1 MFIETAERKATH
13 SIGPRQRRKTT
24 AECCCFGINSDEPLN
39 KRARHWHSESTLF
52 FFLQSNRDCVCFSS
66 IYIISE
72 DLSWAKCLSLFISR
86 IKNRKEIRWW
96 KRQELHRMA
105 CSSKKKINNA
115 NNHVVNMQILMDSH
129 SSNIPKQTAT
139 FVELFHIHR
148 YFLRV
153 AAVVVIATEM
163 QYLNG
168 VFACYKMCRM

>member
-1 MFIETAERKATH
+1 MVK
-13 SIGPRQRRKTT
+13 KT
-24 AECCCFGINSDEPLN
+24 
-39 KRARHWHSESTLF
+39 
-52 FFLQSNRDCVCFSS
+52 
-66 IYIISE
+66 
-72 DLSWAKCLSLFISR
+72 R
-86 IKNRKEIRWW
+86 IAQNGV
-96 KRQELHRMA
+96 QF
-105 CSSKKKINNA
+105 KKKINNA